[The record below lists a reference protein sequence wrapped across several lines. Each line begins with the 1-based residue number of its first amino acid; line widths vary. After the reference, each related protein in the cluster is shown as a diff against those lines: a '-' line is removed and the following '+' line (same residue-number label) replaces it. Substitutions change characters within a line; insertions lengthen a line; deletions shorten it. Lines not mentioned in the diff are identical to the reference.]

1 MKEKF
6 IDINFKNESILMI
19 EKINR
24 ILTEYKKLG
33 YRLTLRQLYYQ
44 LVSRDIIPNTDR
56 SYKNI
61 GRLVSD
67 GRQAGLIDWRM
78 IEDRNRE
85 TVYPSHWKTPADI
98 LYSAAR
104 SFRIDKWEN
113 QNYHI
118 EVMVEKDALS
128 GILEPVCKKL
138 DVRLTANKGYS
149 SSSMM
154 YEMGKRMDEAYYEN
168 DKQVVVIYLGDHDPS
183 GIDMTRDISDR
194 LFLYSGNIDFKVE
207 RLALNLDQIR
217 LWNPPENPAKTTDS
231 RFQAYMLE
239 FGKSS
244 WELDAVEPVTLAGLV
259 ETEINKYIDWNLWNE
274 VELKESEMVGR
285 LNSIAD
291 EWESE

>member
-1 MKEKF
+1 
-6 IDINFKNESILMI
+6 MI

-24 ILTEYKKLG
+24 ILTEYRKLG

-67 GRQAGLIDWRM
+67 GRQAGMIDWEM

-154 YEMGKRMDEAYYEN
+154 YEMGKRMDKAYYED

-194 LFLYSGNIDFKVE
+194 LYLYSGNIDFKVE

-231 RFQAYMLE
+231 RFKAYKLE
-239 FGKSS
+239 FGESS

-259 ETEINKYIDWNLWNE
+259 ESKINKYIDWNLWNE
-274 VELKESEMVGR
+274 VETKESSMVR
-285 LNSIAD
+285 KLNDIAD

>member
-6 IDINFKNESILMI
+6 IDINLKNESILMI

-24 ILTEYKKLG
+24 ILTEYRKLG

-67 GRQAGLIDWRM
+67 GRQAGMIDWEM

-154 YEMGKRMDEAYYEN
+154 YEMGKRMDKAYYED

-194 LFLYSGNIDFKVE
+194 LYLYSGNIDFKVE

-231 RFQAYMLE
+231 RFKAYKLE
-239 FGKSS
+239 FGESS

-259 ETEINKYIDWNLWNE
+259 ESKINKYIDWNLWNE
-274 VELKESEMVGR
+274 VETKESSMVR
-285 LNSIAD
+285 KLNDIAD

>member
-24 ILTEYKKLG
+24 ILTEYRKLG

-67 GRQAGLIDWRM
+67 GRQAGMIDWEM

-154 YEMGKRMDEAYYEN
+154 YEMGKRMDKAYYED

-194 LFLYSGNIDFKVE
+194 LYLYSGNIDFKVE

-231 RFQAYMLE
+231 RFKAYKLE
-239 FGKSS
+239 FGESS

-259 ETEINKYIDWNLWNE
+259 ESKINKYIDWNLWNE
-274 VELKESEMVGR
+274 VETKESSMVGK
-285 LNSIAD
+285 LNDIAD